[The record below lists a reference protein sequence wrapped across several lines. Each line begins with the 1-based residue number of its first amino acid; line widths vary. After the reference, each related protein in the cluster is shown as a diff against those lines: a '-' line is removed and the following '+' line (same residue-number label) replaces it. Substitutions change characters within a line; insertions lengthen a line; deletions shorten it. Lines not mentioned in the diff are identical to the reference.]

1 MIRLYRGAVFK
12 DLSRTGGS
20 CRGAAR
26 GRACRSPVSITH
38 RLAPSGCCHP
48 PGAPLA
54 PTGGRIQPH
63 PLVLT
68 GVYWVSWGAGKGR
81 AVRAVPCPATVG
93 WGSVFW
99 WSQCPP
105 AGRQE
110 GQDTSPHPFPQRSH
124 RSRGSPDQTCVPGQF
139 PPQTGTRRE
148 ELQVM
153 APRGSEPADASRGD
167 KGLPETPAT
176 LDPLGFCSRV
186 PATQSTAMAQPRP
199 TGPGCRAG
207 FREVCGDRNALCV
220 RAAASSRRL
229 HATSACDKYSLPVCT
244 STISMRAIF

>member
-1 MIRLYRGAVFK
+1 MPK
-12 DLSRTGGS
+12 PCEHHPSPGS
-20 CRGAAR
+20 LGVLPPT
-26 GRACRSPVSITH
+26 RSSPRTH
-38 RLAPSGCCHP
+38 RGLDSTPSS
-48 PGAPLA
+48 GAYWGVLGVL
-54 PTGGRIQPH
+54 GGQE
-63 PLVLT
+63 
-68 GVYWVSWGAGKGR
+68 GR
-81 AVRAVPCPATVG
+81 AVRAVPCPATMG

-110 GQDTSPHPFPQRSH
+110 GQDTSPHPFPQWSH

-176 LDPLGFCSRV
+176 PKPLGFCSRV
-186 PATQSTAMAQPRP
+186 PATSQSTAMAQPRP
-199 TGPGCRAG
+199 MGPGCWAG